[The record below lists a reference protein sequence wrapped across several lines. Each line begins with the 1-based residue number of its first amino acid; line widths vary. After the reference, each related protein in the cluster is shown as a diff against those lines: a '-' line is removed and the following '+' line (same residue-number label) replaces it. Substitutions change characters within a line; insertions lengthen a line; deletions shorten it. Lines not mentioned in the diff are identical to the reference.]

1 MTVVI
6 NDRGGDPEKLV
17 KRFIKKVKKAGII
30 EEVISR
36 RYYVKPSAKKRLAK
50 KRQIAEHK
58 KLMNKTIYFWSIIL

>member
-36 RYYVKPSAKKRLAK
+36 RYYVKPSSKKRLAK

-58 KLMNKTIYFWSIIL
+58 KRKAKEKSTI

>member
-58 KLMNKTIYFWSIIL
+58 NNE